1 MSDKIPLHEV
11 SEFAPAEVSEVDLY
25 QKREKIYTR
34 KIEGFFQRVRLFTG
48 WPLLLGYFLLPWI
61 NWGERQSVLFDLP
74 ARKFH
79 ILGLTFWPQDMSML
93 AWVLIIAAWSLFFVT
108 VWAGRVW
115 CGYTCPQTVWTS
127 IFMWAEQFA
136 EGTRNQ
142 RMKLD
147 SEPVSF
153 NKIWRKSLKHVMWM
167 GFATLTGVTFIGY
180 FTPIRELIPDLIA
193 LQANMWAVAFTVF
206 FTLATYIN
214 AGYMREQVCL
224 YMCPY
229 ARFQSVMFDADT
241 LIVSYDKARGEP
253 RGARK
258 RHETKPEDKG
268 DCIDC
273 SLCVQV
279 CPTGIDIRNGLQYE
293 CITCALCIDAC
304 NSVMDKMGYEKG
316 LIRYTSENALNGKEV
331 HWLRPRLI
339 GYAVGILVMVVAFGT
354 RIYLRTP
361 LEIDAIRDRN
371 SLYTTNSMGMIEN
384 IYMLKII
391 NMDDQPHRFVVT
403 PSGINEI
410 AVSGS
415 NTVDAA
421 AGEVVEF
428 PVRLIADPAYL
439 RETSTEIEFSVSSES
454 GNLTSTTESR
464 FLGPRTM

>member
-61 NWGERQSVLFDLP
+61 NWGGRQSVLFDLP